1 MNEDTILVW
10 LQDHATELVLLIGGT
25 IAVFVVFFYLKN
37 KHSTQ
42 YKFSMFL
49 GVLAGVAMMY
59 VAVAEWSVLNLATA
73 IIVLIGGFALIIRPF
88 REVHFAALLA
98 LFIMVITYVLLG
110 SLDGT
115 VLLNHLD
122 ISFLASGWPRL
133 IVALIIG
140 AIVYMITNFAEEL
153 IKVFGK
159 ILNWWPL
166 LFILAVICIAEGVSI
181 FMGYG
186 SLYEVYLKYSV
197 DTGNII
203 YFM

>member
-1 MNEDTILVW
+1 MDEDTILIW
-10 LQDHATELVLLIGGT
+10 LQEHITELVLLIGGV
-25 IAVFVVFFYLKN
+25 IAVLVVFFYLKN
-37 KHSTQ
+37 KHSSK

-49 GVLAGVAMMY
+49 GFVAGVAMMY

-73 IIVLIGGFALIIRPF
+73 VIVLIGGFALIIRPF

-98 LFIMVITYVLLG
+98 LFIMIISYVLLG

-115 VLLNHLD
+115 MLWKIDV
-122 ISFLASGWPRL
+122 SFLAFGWPRI

-166 LFILAVICIAEGVSI
+166 LFILGVICIAEGVSI
-181 FMGYG
+181 FLGYG
-186 SLYEVYLKYSV
+186 SLYELYLKYSV

-203 YFM
+203 FSM